1 MPKLPP
7 AFALQCD
14 ALNSQFT
21 LTQEGEEWRQ
31 SFESFEDAY
40 ENAEAR
46 VTGKTPLILYNER
59 GQMILKTVIA
69 PLATELASAH
79 LANARDHWR
88 NLAHAD

>member
-21 LTQEGEEWRQ
+21 LTQEGQEWRQ

-46 VTGKTPLILYNER
+46 ATGETALILYNDR
-59 GQMILKTVIA
+59 GYVILRTVIS
-69 PLATELASAH
+69 PLLSELV
-79 LANARDHWR
+79 NARGHWR
-88 NLAHAD
+88 KVAFAD

>member
-1 MPKLPP
+1 MSRPPP

-21 LTQEGEEWRQ
+21 LTQEGQEWRQ

-46 VTGKTPLILYNER
+46 ASGKTSLILYNER
-59 GQMILKTVIA
+59 GKMILKTVIS
-69 PLATELASAH
+69 PLFTELV
-79 LANARDHWR
+79 NARGHGQK
-88 NLAHAD
+88 LSHAD